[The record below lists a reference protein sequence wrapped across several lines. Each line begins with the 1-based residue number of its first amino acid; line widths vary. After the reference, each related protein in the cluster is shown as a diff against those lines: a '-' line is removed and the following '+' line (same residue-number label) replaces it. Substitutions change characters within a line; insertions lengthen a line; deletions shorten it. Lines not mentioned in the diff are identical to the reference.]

1 MVVVVFHAEE
11 PKTWPS
17 NSFQICEHFL
27 SAIVCALMF
36 FKLVVWNRKE
46 VSGIYALHL

>member
-11 PKTWPS
+11 PKTWAS

-27 SAIVCALMF
+27 SAIVGVLLALAG
-36 FKLVVWNRKE
+36 LAASVQSQV
-46 VSGIYALHL
+46 HL